1 MKKKLPKVIIEILSE
16 APMPYGLVVI
26 CDYRSGKSTA
36 KELKRNWDREKKL
49 QPSKFTEY
57 KENIPY

>member
-1 MKKKLPKVIIEILSE
+1 
-16 APMPYGLVVI
+16 MPYGLVVI